1 MGVDHINEV
10 VGITGWESTLYNL
23 PNEMLNFR
31 YTLWLE
37 VKVLSSSLK
46 TVVFSSL
53 AEFRGLPSIPLKKK
67 KKSWTPGNSGQLL
80 VPENLSIF
88 KDYSVVYS
96 ISPLFVIF

>member
-67 KKSWTPGNSGQLL
+67 KKAGLQATLANC
-80 VPENLSIF
+80 
-88 KDYSVVYS
+88 
-96 ISPLFVIF
+96 LFRKTYLFLKITQ